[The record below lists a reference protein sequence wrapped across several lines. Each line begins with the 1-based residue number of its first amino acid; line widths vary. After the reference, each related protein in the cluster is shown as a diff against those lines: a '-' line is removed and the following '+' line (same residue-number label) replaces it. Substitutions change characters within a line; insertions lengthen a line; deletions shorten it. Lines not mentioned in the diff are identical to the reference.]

1 MLIGRNGSFLLC
13 GRHSAKMADQDEAI
27 EGKTAA
33 DLGVFSSERHAYEHE
48 FIARQVTCSP
58 LIRQP
63 IPGPL

>member
-1 MLIGRNGSFLLC
+1 
-13 GRHSAKMADQDEAI
+13 MADQDEAI

-33 DLGVFSSERHAYEHE
+33 DLGVFSSERQAYEHE
-48 FIARQVTCSP
+48 FIARQVTCSST